1 MRQWLSVYLKGF
13 FMGAADSVPGVSGG
27 TIALITG
34 IYERLIAAI
43 ASVDLGLFAA
53 MTRLHTSKGRAA
65 FAEQLRELD
74 LPFLVAL
81 GLGIASALI
90 LISRIMHAALN
101 QFPAP
106 TNAFFF
112 GLIAASAVV
121 LYRHVS
127 LDTPGRIVAG
137 VVGFLLAFL
146 LSARVVGSSPHT
158 PVVIFIVGTVAVSA
172 MILPGV
178 SGAFLLYLFGQY
190 EFLTGRLES
199 FVDAVLAIPSG
210 GDLASVI
217 EPGATVITFIAG
229 AVVGLLTIAHIVEWA
244 FERYHAATLTFLV
257 SLMVGAL
264 RLPVEEVLAVRSN
277 WSPTAVT
284 VVLLAGLVGAAA
296 VLVLDHYTDD
306 LAYGETEGIGGPTA
320 ERAD

>member
-34 IYERLIAAI
+34 IYERLVGAIAA
-43 ASVDLGLFAA
+43 VDREFFAA
-53 MTRLHTSKGRAA
+53 ATRLHTAEGRVA
-65 FAEQLRELD
+65 FTDQLRELD

-81 GLGIASALI
+81 GLGIVSALI
-90 LISRIMHAALN
+90 TVTRVMHAALDGY
-101 QFPAP
+101 PAP

-127 LDTPGRIVAG
+127 LDTPGRIAAAI
-137 VVGFLLAFL
+137 VGFLLAFL
-146 LSARVVGSSPHT
+146 LSGRVVGTSPHT
-158 PVVIFIVGTVAVSA
+158 PVVVFLVGTVAVSA

-190 EFLTGRLES
+190 EFLSGRLET
-199 FVDAVLAIPSG
+199 FVDAVLAVPSG
-210 GDLASVI
+210 GGVASIVDS
-217 EPGATVITFIAG
+217 GTTVVTFVAG
-229 AVVGLLTIAHIVEWA
+229 AAVGLLTIAHVIEWA

-264 RLPVEEVLAVRSN
+264 RLPVELVLAARTD
-277 WSPTAVT
+277 WSPIGVV
-284 VVLLAGLVGAAA
+284 VVLLAGLVGGAA

-306 LAYGETEGIGGPTA
+306 LAYGEVEGIGSPAA